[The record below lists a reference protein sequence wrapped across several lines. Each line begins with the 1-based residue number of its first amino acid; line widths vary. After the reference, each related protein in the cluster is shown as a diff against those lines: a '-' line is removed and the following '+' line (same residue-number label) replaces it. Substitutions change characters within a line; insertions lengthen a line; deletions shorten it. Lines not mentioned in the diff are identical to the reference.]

1 MELACRAFV
10 AAGIVV
16 RKMIRT
22 AEIEVFHDEAEHGRT
37 RPLRVSVRTG
47 DGESHDAYLKLS
59 ARIEV
64 GVEGLSNEV
73 IAACLAGD
81 LGLPIPEPFLVRL
94 TPEWIAAVPNI
105 AVRNALGASAGVAFA
120 SKAAG
125 RQWQLWRPGD
135 QMTTARQ
142 QAALEILS
150 FDAFI
155 GNDDRKF
162 AHNKPNCLVRGD
174 QFRIID
180 HEAAF
185 CLKLKLFP
193 KLEPWRPLHLAGWT
207 DPDNHIFGAKLLGR
221 PALDFDRVRSPWKT
235 LTDSR
240 LGQYRRALPG
250 EWSASKDAVDLAMA
264 HLATVR
270 DRIDVCVGEVK
281 RVLNG

>member
-1 MELACRAFV
+1 
-10 AAGIVV
+10 
-16 RKMIRT
+16 MIRW
-22 AEIEVFHDEAEHGRT
+22 AELETYHDETAHGRT
-37 RPLRVSVRTG
+37 RPLTVSVRTV

-59 ARIEV
+59 ARIEW

-81 LGLPIPEPFLVRL
+81 LGLPILEPFLVRL
-94 TPEWIAAVPNI
+94 TPEWIASVPNL
-105 AVRNALGASAGVAFA
+105 AVRSALGASAGVAFA

-125 RQWQLWRPGD
+125 RQWQLFRPGD
-135 QMTTARQ
+135 PMTTARE

-193 KLEPWRPLHLAGWT
+193 KVEPWRPLYLANWT
-207 DPDNHIFGAKLLGR
+207 DPDNHIFGAKLRGR
-221 PALDFDRVRSPWKT
+221 PALDFDRVRAPWKA
-235 LTDSR
+235 LSDAR
-240 LGQYRRALPG
+240 LGQYRDALPE
-250 EWSASKDAVDLAMA
+250 EWSASKDAVDLALT

-270 DRIDVCVGEVK
+270 DQIDDCVGEVK
-281 RVLNG
+281 RGLNG

>member
-1 MELACRAFV
+1 
-10 AAGIVV
+10 
-16 RKMIRT
+16 MIRW
-22 AEIEVFHDEAEHGRT
+22 AELETFHDETEHGRT
-37 RPLRVSVRTG
+37 RPLRVSVRTDDG
-47 DGESHDAYLKLS
+47 DSHDAFMKLS
-59 ARIEV
+59 KRIDV
-64 GVEGLSNEV
+64 GVEGLANEV

-81 LGLPIPEPFLVRL
+81 LGLPIPVPFLVRL
-94 TPEWIAAVPNI
+94 TPEWIAAVPNL

-120 SKAAG
+120 SKDAG

-142 QAALEILS
+142 QAALEIFA

-185 CLKLKLFP
+185 SLKLKLFP
-193 KLEPWRPLHLAGWT
+193 KVEPWRLLHLARWT
-207 DPDNHIFGAKLLGR
+207 DPDNHIFGAKLRGR
-221 PALDFDRVRSPWKT
+221 PALDFDRVRGSWNALLDT
-235 LTDSR
+235 R
-240 LGQYRRALPG
+240 LGQYREALPE
-250 EWSASKDAVDLAMA
+250 EWSASKDAVDLALT

-270 DRIDVCVGEVK
+270 DRIDDCIGEVK
-281 RVLNG
+281 RALNG